1 MTKNDII
8 KEVSKET
15 GFTNVEVELLL
26 DSVINSIKIS
36 FPGTSQVRT
45 MSVTGFMIIVRQK
58 LVI

>member
-36 FPGTSQVRT
+36 SAIL
-45 MSVTGFMIIVRQK
+45 IIGP
-58 LVI
+58 